1 MYVHTQYMNTNYF
14 HCFADTSVNDD
25 TCSFSLFSRMSGFE
39 PTRLQLTSFTKLSKL
54 LLCICIC
61 ICVAMY
67 SRTKTDESL
76 ILFTLSQKR
85 KRKGQLSCEHISK
98 NYHYQDFK
106 KKKANSNTYLCV
118 PNCYSSD
125 QSNEKHL
132 LHCTFCRS
140 LVLRMSH
147 EQLQSRERILQR

>member
-1 MYVHTQYMNTNYF
+1 MIPAPSPCLAGCRDSNPHAYSSPHPPSSANFYF
-14 HCFADTSVNDD
+14 VSV
-25 TCSFSLFSRMSGFE
+25 FV
-39 PTRLQLTSFTKLSKL
+39 
-54 LLCICIC
+54 C

-67 SRTKTDESL
+67 SRTKTDEAL
-76 ILFTLSQKR
+76 ILFTLSYKR

-147 EQLQSRERILQR
+147 E